1 MGIGMVLVVDST
13 SADTVLGELTTA
25 GETAWLIGEVVS
37 GDRNVQYV

>member
-1 MGIGMVLVVDST
+1 MVLVVDSAST
-13 SADTVLGELTTA
+13 GTVLEELTAT